1 MSMFFRMM
9 SGLMQITDTGQAT
22 SEFVGAAISDGETSC
37 MVVFAINLG
46 LIVPKMVI
54 GLSQ

>member
-1 MSMFFRMM
+1 MFFRMM